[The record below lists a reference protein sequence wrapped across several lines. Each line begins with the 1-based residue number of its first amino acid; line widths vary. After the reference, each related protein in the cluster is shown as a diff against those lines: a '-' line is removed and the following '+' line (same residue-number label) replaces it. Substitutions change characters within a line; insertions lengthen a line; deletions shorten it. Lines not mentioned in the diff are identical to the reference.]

1 MQSKWKTRNH
11 LENFPKT
18 IKLYIDESKMKEL
31 IDKKAEKR
39 NPHKIGNRFKFISW
53 YKTQICGG

>member
-31 IDKKAEKR
+31 IDKKAEKGTLLR
-39 NPHKIGNRFKFISW
+39 W
-53 YKTQICGG
+53 

>member
-1 MQSKWKTRNH
+1 MEKICESFQYKNLIDAIKMKTRNH

-31 IDKKAEKR
+31 IDKNAEKGTLIR
-39 NPHKIGNRFKFISW
+39 
-53 YKTQICGG
+53 